1 MEFPTLRR
9 FERTSLPLLLL
20 LAIASTVG
28 AFTTSAVAAPI
39 DWAQPPVAC
48 IEELAPRAES
58 KPCPDL
64 SAMTNPT
71 GSIRSVLT
79 GDELAYWGSS
89 ARNGELEVCRAREIK
104 RRQDAGTLTLKG
116 WPKELAWMTLR
127 AVEDRDLKISEIY
140 RASATHGLPPQILFG
155 AFMQESYFADLGISA
170 DGNNFSC
177 GIGQVNVR
185 EWCDWANSLDAT
197 AKNQIEWPLAGLPC
211 DEISLPPATVS
222 PFFDVARSRAPGTS
236 SYERGSHLYQKI
248 SFASVK
254 EKIAKI
260 VWMIDLPPTIGPD
273 GIPVPTVS
281 PSPAPPPTA
290 EVVATRYQ
298 AASSFTRYCG
308 DVQKNIRAK
317 ALALKILYDEAVP
330 AGLKQKDH
338 YAPGEKFQ
346 RKCIQSGGR
355 SYPLNTGWLTA
366 VAMYNAGKKF
376 VPRVASYFRMDKAA
390 VEDVSTWKD
399 FTPKKLIEGLHWGGK
414 YNSETKKLNY
424 FDLDGLPVEA
434 SWYKACIVQR
444 HVARVV
450 GFSTLPGYEIVR
462 ALDRQGCNQTVPAYR
477 RTSSGHIAP

>member
-1 MEFPTLRR
+1 MLF
-9 FERTSLPLLLL
+9 LPLLLGL
-20 LAIASTVG
+20 QISGV
-28 AFTTSAVAAPI
+28 SAAPI

-48 IEELAPRAES
+48 IEELAPRPES

-64 SAMTNPT
+64 SAMATPT
-71 GSIRSVLT
+71 GSIRAVLS
-79 GDELAYWGSS
+79 GEDLVYWGNA
-89 ARNGELEVCRAREIK
+89 ARAGELEVCRAREIK

-140 RASATHGLPPQILFG
+140 RASETHGLPPQILFG

-170 DGNNFSC
+170 DGGNFSC

-185 EWCDWANSLDAT
+185 EWCDWANSADAAT
-197 AKNQIEWPLAGLPC
+197 KKQIEWPATGLPC
-211 DEISLPPATVS
+211 DEISLPPAVVS
-222 PFFDVARSRAPGTS
+222 PFFDIARSRAPGTS
-236 SYERGSHLYQKI
+236 SYERGSALYEKI

-260 VWMIDLPPTIGPD
+260 VWMIDMPPTIGPD

-298 AASSFTRYCG
+298 AASSFTRYCS
-308 DVQKNIRAK
+308 DVQRNIRAK
-317 ALALKILYDEAVP
+317 ALALRILYDEAVP

-338 YAPGEKFQ
+338 YAPGEKFN
-346 RKCIQSGGR
+346 RKCIRSGG
-355 SYPLNTGWLTA
+355 SAYPLHTGWLTA

-376 VPRVASYFRMDKAA
+376 IPRIASYFQMNKAA
-390 VEDVSTWKD
+390 VENPAAWKD

-414 YNSETKKLNY
+414 YNAETKKLNY
-424 FDLDGLPVEA
+424 FDLEGLPVEA

-462 ALDRQGCNQTVPAYR
+462 ALDRQGCAQAVPAYR
-477 RTSSGHIAP
+477 KASSGFVTP